1 MDQDTLPPSFDY
13 LEVVFTGTAPD
24 PQNPSQK
31 PLVSQQVFDKMLAR
45 MQDAR
50 AFQSDHKEYILENL
64 TMTKKI
70 EDGTV
75 KETKVYQAYP
85 VAIQDHPGFRVIFYH
100 KKKLTTIAF
109 PSTKTFDDV
118 KYKRRLTYR
127 INNRVYVNFQ
137 IEKHEHAK
145 PTPTYPRV
153 YINFNS
159 SKDADLKESVA
170 AINTIIHKLLA

>member
-1 MDQDTLPPSFDY
+1 MDPTTLPPSFDY
-13 LEVVFTGTAPD
+13 LEVVFTGASPD
-24 PQNPSQK
+24 HKTSQK
-31 PLVSQQVFDKMLAR
+31 PFVSQQLFDKMLAR

-70 EDGTV
+70 EDGAVT
-75 KETKVYQAYP
+75 ETKVYQMYP

-118 KYKRRLTYR
+118 KYKRRLTFR

-137 IEKHEHAK
+137 IEKHEHAQ
-145 PTPTYPRV
+145 PTYPKV

-170 AINTIIHKLLA
+170 AINTIIQKLLA